1 MQAVTYLGTQSSSL
15 HLQHCLLHC
24 LFSSVLMLPEPCPQ
38 FSPSPNGKV
47 RDISD
52 AKKRALAGND
62 IFNNNQVRQYI
73 AQNRNLAQVCTPL
86 SPHWPAQA
94 CARSLRSGMAG

>member
-1 MQAVTYLGTQSSSL
+1 MLHSL
-15 HLQHCLLHC
+15 VHASNDPIQTAIRYNASVVWPAAPLVI
-24 LFSSVLMLPEPCPQ
+24 SVLMLHGSCLQ

-62 IFNNNQVRQYI
+62 IFNNNQVQ
-73 AQNRNLAQVCTPL
+73 Q
-86 SPHWPAQA
+86 
-94 CARSLRSGMAG
+94 